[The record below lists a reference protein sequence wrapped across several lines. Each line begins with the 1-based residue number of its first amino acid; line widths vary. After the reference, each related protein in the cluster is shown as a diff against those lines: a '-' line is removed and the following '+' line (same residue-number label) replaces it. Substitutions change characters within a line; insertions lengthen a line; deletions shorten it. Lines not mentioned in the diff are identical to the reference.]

1 MKKIKGILMIG
12 LILSILLSMVGCGGQ
27 TGQANASQPGGQG
40 GTPEGTPAED
50 PYPEKPIDMII
61 VWTAGGGSDLAARL
75 IGDYAAAE
83 LGQAFV
89 YQNVTGS
96 NGAIG
101 WDQAVNA
108 KADGYTLANLTF
120 DVLTNQAMGQTTV
133 KYDDFD
139 LIMQFT
145 TQPVGVFV
153 PGDSPYQNLEELL
166 AAAAEKPETLQ
177 MGTTAL
183 GGFFHQASGL
193 LEAATDGAR
202 FKYLPYKGSAE
213 IIAALSGKHVDAGIQ
228 TLTGMEQH
236 IQEGSIRM
244 LAVLANERSAIFPE
258 VPTAKELGYDVSWE
272 SWRGF
277 GVPKGTPE
285 AVRAK
290 LEDAFKKAYDNPEF
304 QAKAKAAGM
313 DLYYRGSAD
322 FKALLDEQYP
332 NVETVLKQLNFIQ

>member
-1 MKKIKGILMIG
+1 MYKKIFAVLIIFLMSVS
-12 LILSILLSMVGCGGQ
+12 LIAGCGAKTAQ
-27 TGQANASQPGGQG
+27 TPGNNNTQ
-40 GTPEGTPAED
+40 EVEEK

-61 VWTAGGGSDLAARL
+61 VWGAGGGSDLAARL

-83 LGQAFV
+83 LGKSFV

-101 WDQAVNA
+101 WDQAANS
-108 KADGYTLANLTF
+108 KPDGYTVANLTF
-120 DVLTNQAMGQTTV
+120 DILTNQAMGQTTT

-145 TQPVGVFV
+145 SQPVGVFV
-153 PGDSPYQNLEELL
+153 PGDSPYQTLDELL
-166 AAAAEKPETLQ
+166 AAAKANPETLQ

-193 LEAATDGAR
+193 LEAESNGAK

-213 IIAALSGKHVDAGIQ
+213 IIAALAGKHVDAGIQ

-236 IQEGSIRM
+236 VQEGSIRI
-244 LAVLANERSAIFPE
+244 LAILTDKRSQIFPDT
-258 VPTAKELGYDVSWE
+258 PTAKELGYDVVWE

-285 AVRAK
+285 YIRAK
-290 LEDAFKKAYDNPEF
+290 LEDAFTKAYNNPEF
-304 QAKAKAAGM
+304 QQKAIEAGM
-313 DLYYRGSAD
+313 DLSYRNSAD
-322 FKALLDEQYP
+322 FKAMLDEQYP
-332 NVETVLKQLNFIQ
+332 DVEAVLKQLGFIQ

>member
-1 MKKIKGILMIG
+1 MFKKL
-12 LILSILLSMVGCGGQ
+12 LSICMILVMATALAGCGGQ
-27 TGQANASQPGGQG
+27 AAQSGTPAANA
-40 GTPEGTPAED
+40 PAED
-50 PYPEKPIDMII
+50 PFPTKPMDMII
-61 VWTAGGGSDLAARL
+61 VWGAGGGSDLAARL

-83 LGQAFV
+83 LGKSFV
-89 YQNVTGS
+89 YQNVTGA

-101 WDQAVNA
+101 WDQAANSP
-108 KADGYTLANLTF
+108 ADGYTVANLTF
-120 DVLTNQAMGQTTV
+120 DILTNQAMGQTDI

-145 TQPVGVFV
+145 SQPVGVFV
-153 PGDSPYQNLEELL
+153 PGNSPYQTLDELL
-166 AAAAEKPETLQ
+166 EAARKNPETLQ

-193 LEAATDGAR
+193 LETKANGAK

-236 IQEGSIRM
+236 VQEGSIR
-244 LAVLANERSAIFPE
+244 VLAILTNERSHVFPDT
-258 VPTAKELGYDVSWE
+258 PTAKELGYDVVWE

-290 LEDAFKKAYDNPEF
+290 LEDAFKKAFDNPDF
-304 QAKAKAAGM
+304 QKKAIDAGL
-313 DLYYRGSAD
+313 DLSYRGSSD
-322 FKALLDEQYP
+322 FKAMLDEQYP
-332 NVETVLKQLNFIQ
+332 NVEAVLKQLGFIQ